1 MILKDLINGLSSLL
15 FPPICKS
22 CNKRID
28 SNKDVICRECWNRL
42 ERVDSDFFLHK
53 EIPENIDNV
62 FAIFKFDDLFKKI
75 VHALK
80 YQGNKSIGVELGKQ
94 MSIFIET
101 EMIKKDE
108 SVFVPIPLHPIKYR
122 ERGYNQAEA
131 IARGLSI
138 ELNIPVKTKL
148 IKRVRN
154 TSTQTKLN
162 AEERR
167 ANMESAFAIINDPD
181 IEKIRQVVLVDD
193 VFTTGSTMNSAAKVL
208 KEKGFDRVIGLV
220 AATPANRE
228 T

>member
-1 MILKDLINGLSSLL
+1 MLLKDLINGLSSLV

-22 CNKRID
+22 CDRRID

-42 ERVDSDFFLHK
+42 ECVDSALFSHK
-53 EIPENIDNV
+53 EIPENIDKV
-62 FAIFKFDDLFKKI
+62 FAIFQFNDLFRKI

-80 YQGNKSIGVELGKQ
+80 YQGNKSIGFELGKQ
-94 MSIFIET
+94 MSIFIKP

-108 SVFVPIPLHPIKYR
+108 SAFVPIPLHPIKYR

-138 ELNIPVKTKL
+138 GLNIPVETKL
-148 IKRVRN
+148 IKRVKN

-167 ANMESAFAIINDPD
+167 ANMENAFAIVNDSK
-181 IEKIRQVVLVDD
+181 KIKQVVLVDD

-208 KEKGFDRVIGLV
+208 REKGFDRIIGLV
-220 AATPANRE
+220 AATPAEKLNNC
-228 T
+228 

>member
-1 MILKDLINGLSSLL
+1 MLLKDLINGLSSLV

-28 SNKDVICRECWNRL
+28 SNKDVICGECWNRL
-42 ERVDSDFFLHK
+42 ERVDTGLFLHR
-53 EIPENIDNV
+53 EIPENIDKV
-62 FAIFKFDDLFKKI
+62 FAIFQFDDLFKKI

-94 MSIFIET
+94 MSIFIKP

-108 SVFVPIPLHPIKYR
+108 SAFVPIPLHPIKHR

-138 ELNIPVKTKL
+138 GLNIPVKTKL
-148 IKRVRN
+148 IKRVKN

-162 AEERR
+162 AEERK
-167 ANMESAFAIINDPD
+167 ANMESAFAIVNNPD
-181 IEKIRQVVLVDD
+181 IGKIRQVVLVDD

-208 KEKGFDRVIGLV
+208 KERGFDRVIGLV
-220 AATPANRE
+220 AATPAE
-228 T
+228 KD